1 MLATLSNKGAQWHSQ
16 ASNVGQLVSGLRIFS
31 LNMSLVLPH
40 FPFPALP
47 FLSFLPFPS
56 QSGPGIQLRSV
67 GSDISPGRRSIL
79 AYSEPR
85 IMSGCNRFGF
95 YHTKMSTGEYTKFP
109 AGFLAEPWLQKNKRQ
124 IFTKI
129 YFDPSKRV
137 CMVAMILVLSSFR
150 QTRTDV

>member
-109 AGFLAEPWLQKNKRQ
+109 AGFLAEPWLQKTKGK
-124 IFTKI
+124 FYKI